1 MPLCLILRLE
11 APLVAFGD
19 IMVDS
24 IGPVSDLPSASMLTG
39 LIGNAL
45 GWRREEKDRLQRLQD
60 RLIYAARLDRRAL
73 RFTEFQTAELDKN
86 DEGWTTRGR
95 PEGRAGGDGTYSG
108 PHIRYREHD
117 CDVSVVAAIRL
128 APADEYPDLGAVAD
142 ALVEPFRPLFIGR
155 KSCLP
160 AAPIFEQLAEAG
172 TLLQALRTAPL
183 AAERKGQERR
193 VLVELP
199 YEERPPDGERFFAVH
214 QCDRRDWRAGVHA
227 GDTLRWSGYLPRSAF
242 VDEAASR

>member
-1 MPLCLILRLE
+1 MQLCLILRLE

-19 IMVDS
+19 IMVDA

-60 RLIYAARLDRRAL
+60 RLIYAARLDRRTL
-73 RFTEFQTAELDKN
+73 RITEFQTAELDKN

-95 PEGRAGGDGTYSG
+95 PEGRAGGDGTYAG
-108 PHIRYREHD
+108 PHIRYREYD
-117 CDVSVVAAIRL
+117 CDVSVVAALRL
-128 APADEYPDLGAVAD
+128 APAGEYPDLETIAH

-160 AAPIFEQLAEAG
+160 AAPIFERLAEAD
-172 TLLQALRTAPL
+172 TLLQALRTVPL

-199 YEERPPDGERFFAVH
+199 YEERPPDGERFLAVH
-214 QCDRRDWRAGVHA
+214 RCDRRDWRAGVHA
-227 GDTLRWSGYLPRSAF
+227 GDTLRWSGFLSRTVF
-242 VDEAASR
+242 VDEAATR

>member
-1 MPLCLILRLE
+1 MALCLILRLE

-19 IMVDS
+19 IMVDA

-95 PEGRAGGDGTYSG
+95 PEGRAGGDKTYAG

-117 CDVSVVAAIRL
+117 CDVSVVAALRL
-128 APADEYPDLGAVAD
+128 APPDEYPDLEAIAD

-160 AAPIFEQLAEAG
+160 AAPIFEQLAEAD
-172 TLLQALRTAPL
+172 TLLQALRTVPV

-199 YEERPPDGERFFAVH
+199 HEERPPDGERFFAVH
-214 QCDRRDWRAGVHA
+214 RCDRRDWRAGVHA
-227 GDTLRWSGYLPRSAF
+227 GDTLRWSGYLSRSAF
-242 VDEAASR
+242 ADEAATR